1 MFPLLTFFLKF
12 ETCYKVNPHQTQRIN
27 KESTT
32 EQQQKN
38 MTTETTFQDIYDAL
52 DGDEP
57 QSPLCDALQ
66 KQFQEFNQTT
76 EDNKKLVELVVKTVK
91 EKEELKEGHSL
102 IYQSLRKAEGVKE
115 LMTGPEF
122 ECIAESVEVYT
133 QGFHEKEDKIEEL
146 KEEML
151 ELYDEEGARENCEVL
166 GLVPEDEYNA
176 MKLMYENSQYQLE
189 SLETDKRIKDLK
201 EERIAARC
209 EEKMTEHVDANKKFK
224 EELRELGMK
233 VCS

>member
-1 MFPLLTFFLKF
+1 MSLPL
-12 ETCYKVNPHQTQRIN
+12 N
-27 KESTT
+27 TT
-32 EQQQKN
+32 YD
-38 MTTETTFQDIYDAL
+38 DIYDILNDL
-52 DGDEP
+52 DTDDDSNGSMIYDFIERLAKENDKKDETI
-57 QSPLCDALQ
+57 
-66 KQFQEFNQTT
+66 K
-76 EDNKKLVELVVKTVK
+76 
-91 EKEELKEGHSL
+91 ELKEGHSL

-122 ECIAESVEVYT
+122 ESIAESVEVYT

-151 ELYDEEGARENCEVL
+151 ELYDEEGARDNCEVL